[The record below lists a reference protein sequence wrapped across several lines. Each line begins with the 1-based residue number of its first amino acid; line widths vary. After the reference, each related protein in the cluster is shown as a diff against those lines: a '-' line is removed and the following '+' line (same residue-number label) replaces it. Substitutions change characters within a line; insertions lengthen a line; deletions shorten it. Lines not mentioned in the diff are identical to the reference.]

1 MNSETNVLVIIDT
14 IHPMYELIKTHYETR
29 NAKDAMASF
38 ETYDLVV
45 DMTIMKTKAKIVFL
59 KELARTTKAEIISDL
74 TLCWGEMVLKET
86 PKVTGAVSLLF
97 YSPTNS
103 VEYFSRTP
111 KAKTQIEDFL
121 TKIGKIGVQ
130 HQELKL
136 GFHYPRVISM
146 IVNEAYFALGENLA
160 TPESI
165 DLAMKNGVNYP
176 LGPVEWGQK
185 IGLTHIIDLL
195 SEYSEITE
203 DPRYRISKELRMT
216 GKYI

>member
-1 MNSETNVLVIIDT
+1 MNNEPNTLVIIDEV
-14 IHPMYELIKTHYETR
+14 HPMYELIKSHFETR

-38 ETYDLVV
+38 DTYDLVV
-45 DMTIMKTKAKIVFL
+45 DLTILKTKAKIVFL

-74 TLCWGEMVLKET
+74 THSWGEMVLKHT
-86 PKVTGAVSLLF
+86 PKVTGAMSLLF
-97 YSPTNS
+97 FSPTNS
-103 VEYFSRTP
+103 VEYYAPTA
-111 KAKTQIEDFL
+111 KAKTQIENFL
-121 TKIGKIGVQ
+121 KKLGKNAVQ
-130 HQELKL
+130 HQDLKL

-176 LGPVEWGQK
+176 LGPIEWGQK
-185 IGLTHIIDLL
+185 IGLKHIIDLL

-203 DPRYRISKELRMT
+203 DPRYRISTALKMT